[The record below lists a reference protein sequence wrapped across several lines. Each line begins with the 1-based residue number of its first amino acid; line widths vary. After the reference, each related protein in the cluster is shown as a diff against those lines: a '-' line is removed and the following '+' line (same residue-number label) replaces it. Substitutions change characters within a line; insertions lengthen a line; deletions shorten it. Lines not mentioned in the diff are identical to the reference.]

1 MHLNK
6 EVWSAVTSPAVSCL
20 SDYTNQQIRPAAVHT
35 QNISPCAAE
44 QVPCSL
50 RGRVCGVKPPEKKQA
65 DTLQGLTV
73 PVTSADLHS
82 PAPDTTLLALP
93 SSYSKEA
100 KANQKPHACQSKS
113 FEINKKRRFSKCA
126 PLAATRR
133 SLGTG
138 DCRTIQRW

>member
-1 MHLNK
+1 MHLNE

-20 SDYTNQQIRPAAVHT
+20 SDYTNQQIHPAAVHA
-35 QNISPCAAE
+35 QNIGPHTAE
-44 QVPCSL
+44 QVPCS
-50 RGRVCGVKPPEKKQA
+50 RRRRVCGVKPPEKKQS

-100 KANQKPHACQSKS
+100 KAIQKPHRCQSKS
-113 FEINKKRRFSKCA
+113 FEIKKNIGSQSVHH
-126 PLAATRR
+126 LQQHV
-133 SLGTG
+133 GV
-138 DCRTIQRW
+138 

>member
-93 SSYSKEA
+93 SSYSKA